1 MENIMTDFN
10 TRLQE
15 ARAKALKTNSDT
27 RIVSDIAINDALKRE
42 SVKTLTTILE
52 NVYDELNLDREKLAN
67 KIKLARK
74 SKYGRISEMITM
86 VASTYAWP
94 CADSS
99 QASEIPELQE
109 RMLDTLAGLG
119 VKVDGDLLLDIK
131 EAKGFNSFM
140 DMASFEIVEAV
151 EPEYAELE
159 YYLLTFAEEASLPI
173 IDYKM
178 TEEEFAK
185 AEAKA
190 QDRIKIEQ
198 EAAQE
203 ALARHEAMTGAV
215 A

>member
-1 MENIMTDFN
+1 MADFN

-15 ARAKALKTNSDT
+15 ARAKSLANNSDT
-27 RIVSDIAINDALKRE
+27 RLKSDIAINDALKRE
-42 SVKTLTTILE
+42 SVKTLTTILT
-52 NVYDELNLDREKLAN
+52 NVYEELGLDQERLAN

-74 SKYGRISEMITM
+74 SNYGRIAEMITM

-109 RMLDTLAGLG
+109 RMLDTLASLG
-119 VKVDGDLLLDIK
+119 VQIDGDLLLDIK
-131 EAKGFNSFM
+131 EAKGFNSFL
-140 DMASFEIVEAV
+140 DDSTFEVVDCV
-151 EPEYAELE
+151 EPEYEELE
-159 YYLLTFAEEASLPI
+159 YYLLTFATEASLPI

-178 TEEEFAK
+178 NESVFAK

-190 QDRIKIEQ
+190 LDKIRIEQ

-203 ALARHEAMTGAV
+203 ALARHNEMTGAV